1 MLIEVLG
8 EMLTKELMIAH
19 GIRLKTELYI
29 ARTVQHHPTLRGNAT
44 EEIWR
49 NRLKAILPSR
59 FSIGSGTVFDAHGDK
74 SDQIDCIVYDGMYT
88 PKFFGENN
96 ELYIPAEAVYAVFEI
111 KQIVDKECL
120 NYVVEKLRSV
130 RNLHRT
136 SSPYISD
143 GETKEPKEKFEIIG
157 GLLASEIEYK
167 EGVNS
172 TKFQERIDEF
182 QCKHETYINVIL
194 TPAGTI
200 DFFDIGYPVPS
211 TYKQYTDCSEISLGV
226 GIYRLVRALILQGT
240 VIAIDISY
248 YQNAIEKNN

>member
-19 GIRLKTELYI
+19 GSRLKTELNI
-29 ARTVQHHPTLRGNAT
+29 ARTVQHHSTLRGNAT

-49 NRLKAILPSR
+49 NRLKAILSSR

-88 PKFFGENN
+88 PKYFGENN

-111 KQIVDKECL
+111 KQIVDKGCL
-120 NYVVEKLRSV
+120 NYVVGKLRSV
-130 RNLHRT
+130 RRFHRT

-157 GLLASEIEYK
+157 GLLASEIKYK

-172 TKFQERIDEF
+172 
-182 QCKHETYINVIL
+182 N
-194 TPAGTI
+194 
-200 DFFDIGYPVPS
+200 
-211 TYKQYTDCSEISLGV
+211 
-226 GIYRLVRALILQGT
+226 
-240 VIAIDISY
+240 
-248 YQNAIEKNN
+248 

>member
-1 MLIEVLG
+1 M
-8 EMLTKELMIAH
+8 
-19 GIRLKTELYI
+19 
-29 ARTVQHHPTLRGNAT
+29 
-44 EEIWR
+44 
-49 NRLKAILPSR
+49 
-59 FSIGSGTVFDAHGDK
+59 
-74 SDQIDCIVYDGMYT
+74 
-88 PKFFGENN
+88 
-96 ELYIPAEAVYAVFEI
+96 YAVFEV
-111 KQIVDKECL
+111 KQIVDKRCL

-130 RNLHRT
+130 RRLHRR

-143 GETKEPKEKFEIIG
+143 GETKKPKEKFEIIG
-157 GLLASEIEYK
+157 GLLASEIKYK
-167 EGVNS
+167 EEVNS
-172 TKFQERIDEF
+172 TKFQENIDDF

-240 VIAIDISY
+240 VIAIDLSY